1 MKKMDNAAKHLE
13 TNDGSMDDALLK
25 IKNLEVEFH
34 TVEGIH
40 KAVRKVSYDVRPG
53 EALGVVGESG
63 SGKSVTALSIMQL
76 IQSPPGKITGGKIL
90 FEDKDLL
97 SLSKEEM
104 NHIRGNEIAMI
115 FQEPMTSLNPIH
127 TCGKQIMEP
136 LMLHKGYGKAEAY
149 EKALQMMGQVGIP
162 IPRQRMK
169 EYPHQLSGGM
179 RQRVM
184 IAMALVCQPKL
195 LIADEPTTALDVTI
209 QAQILELMKK
219 LRKEINS
226 SVIMITHDLGVVAEM
241 CDRVAVMYDGQV
253 VEVCKVRDL
262 FSHPYHPYSEGLIC
276 SIPSTGGTRRK
287 LYAIK
292 GTVPSPYE
300 AKTGCSFAPR
310 CQYADENCR
319 RQCPDMTDLGNGRL
333 VRCWHF
339 KETGYLME
347 TAKELSEGRGKV

>member
-241 CDRVAVMYDGQV
+241 CDRVAVMYDGDRKSV
-253 VEVCKVRDL
+253 V
-262 FSHPYHPYSEGLIC
+262 
-276 SIPSTGGTRRK
+276 
-287 LYAIK
+287 
-292 GTVPSPYE
+292 
-300 AKTGCSFAPR
+300 
-310 CQYADENCR
+310 
-319 RQCPDMTDLGNGRL
+319 
-333 VRCWHF
+333 
-339 KETGYLME
+339 
-347 TAKELSEGRGKV
+347 